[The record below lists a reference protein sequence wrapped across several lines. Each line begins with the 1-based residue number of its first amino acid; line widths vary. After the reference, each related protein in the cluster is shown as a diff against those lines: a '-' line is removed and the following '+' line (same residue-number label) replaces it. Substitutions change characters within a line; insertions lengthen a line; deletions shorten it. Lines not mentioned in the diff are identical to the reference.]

1 MTIET
6 DHIVDRDEYPPKPA
20 VITLTIGNAEHELTP
35 AQTREVITALTREL
49 DAIQRHQAN
58 VNFTNNPAE
67 AAHLSRAEWV
77 QLGRQ
82 RQHDA
87 VAAQEAADA
96 AERRRK
102 AQEVADRR
110 AAVYAARKAEDDAK
124 WQARAQRIRAE
135 RTAQEDGQ

>member
-1 MTIET
+1 MIDTHHVI
-6 DHIVDRDEYPPKPA
+6 DLDEYPPKPA

-96 AERRRK
+96 AEHARQ
-102 AQEVADRR
+102 AQEAADRR
-110 AAVYAARKAEDDAK
+110 AAAYAARKAEDNAR
-124 WQARAQRIRAE
+124 WQARARRI
-135 RTAQEDGQ
+135 AQAGQGSDL

>member
-1 MTIET
+1 MYADHTI
-6 DHIVDRDEYPPKPA
+6 DRDAYPPKPA
-20 VITLTIGNAEHELTP
+20 VITLTIGDAEHDLTP
-35 AQTREVITALTREL
+35 AQTREVIAALAREL

-58 VNFTNNPAE
+58 VNFTNNPAD

-110 AAVYAARKAEDDAK
+110 AAAYAARQAESRAR
-124 WQARAQRIRAE
+124 WQARAQRIAQ
-135 RTAQEDGQ
+135 AQEADQ